1 MLVLLR
7 VRARNGAQM
16 SLVMTPC
23 QTSAHNASC
32 MAEGSTDS
40 PILSR
45 IRWLIC
51 CANQGSSVSQNRDYR
66 LLQRRTIRLIRFGGS
81 ERFCGIFL

>member
-1 MLVLLR
+1 MRALELLR
-7 VRARNGAQM
+7 VRARNGTQM

-32 MAEGSTDS
+32 RAERSTDS

-51 CANQGSSVSQNRDYR
+51 CANQAPPSA
-66 LLQRRTIRLIRFGGS
+66 RTATIACCS
-81 ERFCGIFL
+81 AERFA